1 MLKKPQS
8 CVKQG
13 VRVRGGSDQT
23 PRPTAGSKL
32 EFIQGMVKLGCAV
45 FPVLAGHKK
54 PAVMGGVH
62 AASKDLKRI
71 QEYFLAKPD
80 ANYGIAMGAASD
92 AFAVDLDG
100 IEGVENFQR
109 LEGRFGR
116 CEATLTARSPGGLH
130 LYFRAPN
137 FRVPN
142 STSRIAKGVDIKGD
156 GGYVVGPGSTTLD
169 GVYRFARGRGPDD
182 VEIAEAPAWLLKMLV
197 PRPTPANESTKPVEI
212 PEGHR
217 ERALKYADAARQ
229 RELERLGKAPKHQR
243 NNTLNICAFKLG
255 QFLPHGLLDRKSVAK
270 QVAEVALRIGLD
282 PQEIRPTIESG
293 RTAGARHPRRLP
305 FLKEPAQRVA
315 VPPSPKK
322 PDSIAERLAKL
333 GENDTDN
340 AQRFAVRYGRKVI
353 YTPGRGY
360 LVFDGKR
367 YRPDSLHQ
375 CMELAKETARRI
387 EREARYLIDKRDQG
401 LRIKFSQASL
411 SQGSLERM
419 LNLAKPLLAV
429 EDSKL
434 DADPWLLNTETGT
447 VDLRTG
453 RLEKHDARDL
463 ITKMAS
469 VAANPKAEC
478 PVFMKF
484 IDRITDGDVEVM
496 KYIQKCE
503 GYTLTGLT
511 SEQVLFF
518 LYGEKGNNGKSTLV
532 NTLRAML
539 GDYGVHTP
547 TETLVVK
554 QYDNAIPAD
563 LARLAGARMVTA
575 IEANFNRQ
583 LNEARIKGMTGG
595 DPITARLLYSNYSEF
610 TPEFKLWLTAN
621 DRPRVRETDDA
632 FWRRVRVVPLEVEIP
647 LDDRDRDLPNK
658 LKAEWPGIL
667 NWAVRGCLKWQREGL
682 AEPGTV
688 RQATADWRKAADHLT
703 RFVREA
709 LILDPEGA
717 VSALALY
724 NHYKGWC
731 GKTGERPM
739 STKAVKA
746 GLSNSFDVKHKRT
759 KVGSQWLGATLRI

>member
-1 MLKKPQS
+1 M
-8 CVKQG
+8 
-13 VRVRGGSDQT
+13 
-23 PRPTAGSKL
+23 
-32 EFIQGMVKLGCAV
+32 
-45 FPVLAGHKK
+45 
-54 PAVMGGVH
+54 
-62 AASKDLKRI
+62 AS
-71 QEYFLAKPD
+71 
-80 ANYGIAMGAASD
+80 
-92 AFAVDLDG
+92 
-100 IEGVENFQR
+100 
-109 LEGRFGR
+109 
-116 CEATLTARSPGGLH
+116 
-130 LYFRAPN
+130 
-137 FRVPN
+137 
-142 STSRIAKGVDIKGD
+142 
-156 GGYVVGPGSTTLD
+156 
-169 GVYRFARGRGPDD
+169 
-182 VEIAEAPAWLLKMLV
+182 
-197 PRPTPANESTKPVEI
+197 
-212 PEGHR
+212 
-217 ERALKYADAARQ
+217 
-229 RELERLGKAPKHQR
+229 
-243 NNTLNICAFKLG
+243 
-255 QFLPHGLLDRKSVAK
+255 
-270 QVAEVALRIGLD
+270 RIGLD

-293 RTAGARHPRRLP
+293 LTAGARHPRRLP

-340 AQRFAVRYGRKVI
+340 AQRFVARYGRKVI
-353 YTPGRGY
+353 FTPSRGY
-360 LVFDGKR
+360 LMFDGKR
-367 YRPDSLHQ
+367 YRPDTLHQ

-387 EREARYLIDKRDQG
+387 EGEARYLKDKRDQEQ
-401 LRIKFSQASL
+401 RIKFSQASL
-411 SQGSLERM
+411 SQGALERM

-447 VDLRTG
+447 IDLRTG

-463 ITKMAS
+463 ITKMAP
-469 VAANPKAEC
+469 VAASSKADC

-484 IDRITDGDVEVM
+484 IDRITGGDVEVI
-496 KYIQKCE
+496 KYIQKCI

-632 FWRRVRVVPLEVEIP
+632 FWRRVRVIPFEVEIP
-647 LDDRDRDLPNK
+647 NHERDGDLPNK

-667 NWAVRGCLKWQREGL
+667 NWAVRGCRKWQREGL
-682 AEPGTV
+682 AEPSTV

-717 VSALALY
+717 VSALTLF

-731 GKTGERPM
+731 AKNGERPM
-739 STKAVKA
+739 STKAIKT
-746 GLSNSFDVKHKRT
+746 GLGNSFDVKHKRT
-759 KVGSQWLGATLRI
+759 KVGSQWLGVTLRI

>member
-1 MLKKPQS
+1 ME
-8 CVKQG
+8 VKVEDLTESSAKQDAAG
-13 VRVRGGSDQT
+13 
-23 PRPTAGSKL
+23 GSKL
-32 EFIQGMVKLGCAV
+32 ELIMEMRRLGCAV
-45 FPVLAGHKK
+45 FPVVAGGKT
-54 PAVMGGVH
+54 PAVSGGAH
-62 AASKDLKRI
+62 AASKNPNRI
-71 QEYFLAKPD
+71 KEYFQANAS
-80 ANYGIAMGAASD
+80 ANYGIAMGAASNT
-92 AFAVDLDG
+92 FAVDLDG
-100 IEGVENFQR
+100 IEGVRNFIR
-109 LEGRFGR
+109 LEEKYGR
-116 CEATLTARSPGGLH
+116 CLPTLTVRTPHGLH
-130 LYFRAPN
+130 LYFRAPKC
-137 FRVPN
+137 RVPN
-142 STSRIAKGVDIKGD
+142 STSRIAKGVDVKGD
-156 GGYVVGPGSTTLD
+156 GGYVVGPGSTTPD
-169 GVYRFARGRGPDD
+169 GVYRFARRRGPDD

-229 RELERLGKAPKHQR
+229 RELDRLSKAPNHQR
-243 NNTLNICAFKLG
+243 NDTLNKSAFKLG
-255 QFLPHGLLDRKSVAK
+255 QFLPHGLLNRNSLV
-270 QVAEVALRIGLD
+270 QQLERMALQIGLD
-282 PQEIRPTIESG
+282 TPEIRPTIESG
-293 RTAGARHPRRLP
+293 LTAGARHPRRLP
-305 FLKEPAQRVA
+305 FVKEPAQRVA

-340 AQRFAVRYGRKVI
+340 AQRFAVRYGHKVI

-367 YRPDSLHQ
+367 YRPDTLHQ

-387 EREARYLIDKRDQG
+387 EREERYLIDKRDQER
-401 LRIKFSQASL
+401 RIKFSQASL

-434 DADPWLLNTETGT
+434 DADQRLLNAVTGT
-447 VDLRTG
+447 IDLRTG

-463 ITKMAS
+463 ITKMAP
-469 VAANPKAEC
+469 VAADPKAKC
-478 PVFMKF
+478 PLFMKF
-484 IDRITDGDVEVM
+484 IDRITGGDVELIN
-496 KYIQKCE
+496 YIQKCV
-503 GYTLTGLT
+503 GYTLTGVT

-632 FWRRVRVVPLEVEIP
+632 FWRRVRVIAFEVEIP
-647 LDDRDRDLPNK
+647 LDERDRDLPNK
-658 LKAEWPGIL
+658 LKAEWPGML
-667 NWAVRGCLKWQREGL
+667 NWAVRGCRKWQREGL
-682 AEPGTV
+682 AEPNTV

-709 LILDPEGA
+709 LILDPDGV
-717 VSALALY
+717 VSASGVY
-724 NHYKGWC
+724 NHYKAWC
-731 GKTGERPM
+731 NRNGERPM
-739 STKAVKA
+739 STKAIKA

-759 KVGSQWLGATLRI
+759 KVGSQWLGVTLRT

>member
-1 MLKKPQS
+1 MSEQA
-8 CVKQG
+8 QG
-13 VRVRGGSDQT
+13 PSD
-23 PRPTAGSKL
+23 GSKL
-32 EFIQGMVKLGCAV
+32 EFILAMVQLGCAV
-45 FPVLAGHKK
+45 FLVVPYDKRPVIKNW
-54 PAVMGGVH
+54 PNE
-62 AASKDLKRI
+62 ASKDIKKI
-71 QEYFLAKPD
+71 KKYFSAN
-80 ANYGIAMGAASD
+80 ATSNYGIVTGGQSGIIV
-92 AFAVDLDG
+92 VDLDRVK
-100 IEGVENFQR
+100 GVRNWRR
-109 LEGRFGR
+109 LEKLNGPS
-116 CEATLTARSPGGLH
+116 APTLTVASPNGIH
-130 LYFRAPN
+130 LYHRTPKH
-137 FRVPN
+137 RVPN
-142 STSRIAKGVDIKGD
+142 STSKIAESIDIKGD
-156 GGYVVGPGSTTLD
+156 GGYVVGPASETLD
-169 GVYRFARGRGPDD
+169 GVYRFVPGLGPNE
-182 VEIAEAPAWLLKMLV
+182 VEIADAPAWLLEMLAQS
-197 PRPTPANESTKPVEI
+197 PAPAGENVKPPKI
-212 PEGHR
+212 PEQHH

-255 QFLPHGLLDRKSVAK
+255 QFLPHGLLDRKSVADQLA
-270 QVAEVALRIGLD
+270 QVGSRIGLD

-293 RTAGARHPRRLP
+293 LTAGARHPRRLP

-315 VPPSPKK
+315 VPASPKN
-322 PDSIAERLAKL
+322 PDSIADRLAKL

-353 YTPGRGY
+353 FTPGRGY

-367 YRPDSLHQ
+367 YRPDTLHQ
-375 CMELAKETARRI
+375 CIELAKKTARRI
-387 EREARYLIDKRDQG
+387 EREARYLVDKRDQE
-401 LRIKFSQASL
+401 LRSKFSQASL

-463 ITKMAS
+463 LTKMAP
-469 VAANPKAEC
+469 VAANSKAEC
-478 PVFMKF
+478 PLFMKF
-484 IDRITDGDVEVM
+484 IDRITGGDTEVIN
-496 KYIQKCE
+496 YIQKCV

-539 GDYGVHTP
+539 GDYGLHTP

-595 DPITARLLYSNYSEF
+595 DPITARLLYSNYTEF

-647 LDDRDRDLPNK
+647 LDERDRDLPNK

-667 NWAVRGCLKWQREGL
+667 NWAVRGCRKWQREGL
-682 AEPGTV
+682 AEPSTV

-717 VSALALY
+717 VSALALF

-731 GKTGERPM
+731 AKNGERPM
-739 STKAVKA
+739 STKAIKT
-746 GLSNSFDVKHKRT
+746 GLGNSFDVKHKRT
-759 KVGSQWLGATLRI
+759 KVGSQWLGVTLAKHI